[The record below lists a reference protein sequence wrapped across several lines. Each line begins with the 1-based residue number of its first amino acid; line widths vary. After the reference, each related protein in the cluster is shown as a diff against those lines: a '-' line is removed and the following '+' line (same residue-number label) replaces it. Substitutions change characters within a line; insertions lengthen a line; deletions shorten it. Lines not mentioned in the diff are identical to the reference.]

1 MKKKMFIAWGLL
13 LLVINLGGVA
23 ESHYGAGNMVH
34 NWQEDMHAVATYHG
48 KNLSNESIQELLN
61 QKIFQASYLDF
72 KYLNAI
78 GSLSSSQKDIM
89 IDALYEFNLS
99 AGEVYFVSIEYV
111 SKGINL
117 YMVVRINSISDDGF
131 SYTWWDLGKW
141 RL

>member
-1 MKKKMFIAWGLL
+1 MKKKLFIAWGLFL
-13 LLVINLGGVA
+13 LLINLGGVA

-48 KNLSNESIQELLN
+48 KNLSNESIQELLD

-99 AGEVYFVSIEYV
+99 AGEVYFVSIQYV